1 MRDNMRFTK
10 KLLAIFLSFAIL
22 ISNFQIIG
30 NVYAEN
36 TDLNLGQITKLNL
49 DTRGVSTLVLTWK
62 KVQGASGYDIY
73 RLDTKSD
80 KYVYRATTNTNT
92 YKDKELKS
100 ATNYYYKV
108 KPYKVVK
115 GKKKYGD
122 YSNKLKAT
130 TKPCTPKVNLESDL
144 NTSFIVTWT
153 NTSSRNSGYKVYMSK
168 TSIDELDESNQVKVY
183 TYLKIRE
190 DDISLFGFNTNEELH
205 MFELLIS
212 VGGIGAKSAI
222 TILSNITPSRFALA
236 VITNDVNSLKK
247 LPGIGAKTAQRII
260 LELKD
265 KIKTEEA
272 IDLDSNRIQQ
282 NNIKKEEDLEELIQA
297 LQVLGYRR
305 YEINKVLPKVKS
317 ETLEDKI
324 KETLQY
330 LAK

>member
-1 MRDNMRFTK
+1 MIAYLKGNLMTK
-10 KLLAIFLSFAIL
+10 SEEYIIL
-22 ISNFQIIG
+22 
-30 NVYAEN
+30 E
-36 TDLNLGQITKLNL
+36 
-49 DTRGVSTLVLTWK
+49 
-62 KVQGASGYDIY
+62 VQGI
-73 RLDTKSD
+73 
-80 KYVYRATTNTNT
+80 
-92 YKDKELKS
+92 
-100 ATNYYYKV
+100 
-108 KPYKVVK
+108 
-115 GKKKYGD
+115 
-122 YSNKLKAT
+122 
-130 TKPCTPKVNLESDL
+130 
-144 NTSFIVTWT
+144 
-153 NTSSRNSGYKVYMSK
+153 GYKVYMSK

-282 NNIKKEEDLEELIQA
+282 DNIQKEEDLEELIPA